1 VHPFVTEV
9 SLCTNRVS
17 VKYCA
22 VFWISGHVVI
32 MIGGERGQWSV
43 GENLRVVCLFFS
55 VACVFWFVFC
65 FL

>member
-43 GENLRVVCLFFS
+43 GENLRVVC
-55 VACVFWFVFC
+55 
-65 FL
+65 